1 MNRARCAAAS
11 LLALPAIAIAQAGPA
26 LSSVEHVPPPGPL
39 DAPFLLWTWVVFIGL
54 CVGSFLNVVIHRL
67 PIMERRAAVSWAQ
80 GYLADHDP
88 GALSSTTA
96 PDRSAPAAPDA
107 EPFNLMVPR
116 SACPQ
121 CGHQIAALENV
132 PIVSWLALRGRC
144 SACKTPISARY
155 PVIEGLTAVLTVIAI
170 TAHGFTPAGV
180 LAAFFTWALIAL
192 TMIDVDHMELP
203 DAIVYPLL
211 WLGLL
216 ANTAEVFVPLSHA
229 VVGAAI
235 GYGFL
240 WSLYWAFRLLTGKEG
255 MGYGDFKLMAAM
267 GAWLGWASLPGLLLL
282 SSLSGLIAFAALRVT
297 GQLASD
303 APMPFGPAIALA
315 GYLALILPALG
326 IAVPGLP

>member
-1 MNRARCAAAS
+1 MIPARCFAA
-11 LLALPAIAIAQAGPA
+11 LLLGMPTLAFAQAAPIAPPA
-26 LSSVEHVPPPGPL
+26 EYLPPPGPL
-39 DAPFLLWTWVVFIGL
+39 DAPLLLWIWVLFIGL

-67 PIMERRAAVSWAQ
+67 PIMERREAVGWAKAYLAEHEVDALSPAAV
-80 GYLADHDP
+80 P
-88 GALSSTTA
+88 N
-96 PDRSAPAAPDA
+96 PDAPADA
-107 EPFNLMVPR
+107 SGERYNLMVPR
-116 SACPQ
+116 SACPH
-121 CGHQIAALENV
+121 CGHQITALENV
-132 PIVSWLALRGRC
+132 PIVSWLVLRGRC

-155 PVIEGLTAVLTVIAI
+155 PIIEGLTAALTVIAVL
-170 TAHGFTPAGV
+170 AHGFTPAGV
-180 LAAFFTWALIAL
+180 LAVFFTWALVAL

-216 ANTAEVFVPLSHA
+216 ANTAGAFVPLSHA

-282 SSLSGLIAFAALRVT
+282 SSLSGLVAFALLRLT

-315 GYLALILPALG
+315 GYLALVLPALG
-326 IAVPGLP
+326 VMVPGLP